1 MIGKA
6 LLFTIIYGFAG
17 AAAYFAASFLLGA

>member
-6 LLFTIIYGFAG
+6 LVFAIIYGFAG
-17 AAAYFAASFLLGA
+17 VVTYFAASFLLGA